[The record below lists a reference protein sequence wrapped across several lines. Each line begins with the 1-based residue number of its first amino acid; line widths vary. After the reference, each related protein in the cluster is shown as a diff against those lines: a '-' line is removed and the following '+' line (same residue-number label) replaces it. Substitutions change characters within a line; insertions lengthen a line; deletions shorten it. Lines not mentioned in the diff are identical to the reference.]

1 MKVWWVL
8 SVILVTLMLVI
19 LVLAWLDA
27 ARLASSMTSALQAV
41 SVVFAALLMIAL
53 VYFVVRR
60 W

>member
-8 SVILVTLMLVI
+8 SVILVGLMLAIAALSWPGVAGFSRSMT
-19 LVLAWLDA
+19 LVLQ
-27 ARLASSMTSALQAV
+27 AL
-41 SVVFAALLMIAL
+41 SVVFVGLLAIAL

>member
-8 SVILVTLMLVI
+8 SLLATRSMPF
-19 LVLAWLDA
+19 VL
-27 ARLASSMTSALQAV
+27 RVVSMVFVALWV
-41 SVVFAALLMIAL
+41 IAL

>member
-8 SVILVTLMLVI
+8 SVILVTLMLAI

>member
-8 SVILVTLMLVI
+8 SVILVTLMLVM
-19 LVLAWLDA
+19 LVLA
-27 ARLASSMTSALQAV
+27 ASSMPFVLRAV
-41 SVVFAALLMIAL
+41 SVVFVALWMIAL

>member
-8 SVILVTLMLVI
+8 SVILVTLILVMLVVGSMSMPF
-19 LVLAWLDA
+19 VL
-27 ARLASSMTSALQAV
+27 RAS
-41 SVVFAALLMIAL
+41 SVVFVALWMIAL